1 MKTLKE
7 YITESNIKTVT
18 KLPDEMVDKNGD
30 GDRIV
35 IKIKGKKY
43 LIKHFEEQD
52 ESYGKF
58 HIFIY
63 DNPDKPTPIK
73 LFDYGAGHKFY
84 GYNFDKKYKAY
95 DATKKFLENL

>member
-1 MKTLKE
+1 MKNLVE

-18 KLPDEMVDKNGD
+18 KFPDEMIDKDGD

-43 LIKHFEEQD
+43 LIKHFEERD
-52 ESYGKF
+52 KSYGKF
-58 HIFIY
+58 HIFL
-63 DNPDKPTPIK
+63 DEKPIK
-73 LFDYGAGHKFY
+73 LFDYGDGHKFY
-84 GYNFDKKYKAY
+84 GYDFDKKYKAY